1 MSGGQRATSGS
12 WLFPST
18 MWVQGTEFKMTDSL
32 GDRSLY
38 ILSHPA
44 SPSSFQTVRSALT
57 HSGVP
62 TSAVRLAGAA
72 GSNLLAFNVL
82 LTVTL
87 LAAGRYVLRR
97 VVLLAV
103 GFPASE
109 GLRNSPGV

>member
-32 GDRSLY
+32 GDRS
-38 ILSHPA
+38 HPA
-44 SPSSFQTVRSALT
+44 SPSSFQTVRSALS
-57 HSGVP
+57 HSRVP
-62 TSAVRLAGAA
+62 TGAARLAGAA
-72 GSNLLAFNVL
+72 GSNPLAFNVL
-82 LTVTL
+82 LIVTL

-103 GFPASE
+103 GSPASE